1 MKISETLSAKYY
13 QENTGRVENNLMKD
27 IKIFL
32 RKKKKKS
39 NNNMFANIKKISQ
52 KTKKKCECRKK
63 YYKTR
68 KKF

>member
-1 MKISETLSAKYY
+1 MKISKTLSAKCY
-13 QENTGRVENNLMKD
+13 QENTGRVENNLMND

-52 KTKKKCECRKK
+52 KTKKE
-63 YYKTR
+63 T
-68 KKF
+68 

>member
-1 MKISETLSAKYY
+1 MKISKTLSVKYY

-39 NNNMFANIKKISQ
+39 NNSMFANIKKISQ
-52 KTKKKCECRKK
+52 KTKKE
-63 YYKTR
+63 T
-68 KKF
+68 